1 MHALAWAANRTTGP
15 SSYTPPGSSFYF
27 CKACDLFF
35 EMSGRTLY
43 EQKSATHIKN
53 SRALA
58 LVLPQPVL
66 QYPRPIAGQ
75 AEEQG
80 AFEGTEWP
88 SGSSDGPGGDWVLAR
103 SDEIEFENYPLV
115 GEVYGVALPGN
126 NLIRKSLAE
135 RPRDWKAYGRWRVIY
150 IKPDGDGVDVRFWGD
165 PFCLCGAA

>member
-1 MHALAWAANRTTGP
+1 M
-15 SSYTPPGSSFYF
+15 
-27 CKACDLFF
+27 
-35 EMSGRTLY
+35 
-43 EQKSATHIKN
+43 
-53 SRALA
+53 
-58 LVLPQPVL
+58 
-66 QYPRPIAGQ
+66 
-75 AEEQG
+75 
-80 AFEGTEWP
+80 
-88 SGSSDGPGGDWVLAR
+88 AR